1 MGYDY
6 QAIISEMRDRLN
18 VLMRDIAQTN
28 TKLAD
33 CPTTNC
39 LTTMMFLL
47 FVAIQMIILLAYS
60 LYRYI
65 HLKYFLT
72 SLQYYCMIINKEKNE
87 LKELILFILL
97 YRDNK
102 EAQAKKFY

>member
-47 FVAIQMIILLAYS
+47 FVAIQMIILFAYS

-65 HLKYFLT
+65 HIKYLLT
-72 SLQYYCMIINKEKNE
+72 SIQYYCMIINEKKINTS
-87 LKELILFILL
+87 F
-97 YRDNK
+97 
-102 EAQAKKFY
+102 FYFTLQG